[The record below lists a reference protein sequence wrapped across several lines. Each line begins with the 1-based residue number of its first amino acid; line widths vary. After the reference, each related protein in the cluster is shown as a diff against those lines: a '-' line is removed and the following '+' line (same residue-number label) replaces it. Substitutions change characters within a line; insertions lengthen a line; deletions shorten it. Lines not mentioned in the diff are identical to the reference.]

1 MSKDENNPIKK
12 LSDRI
17 RQSSASIKK
26 SRQAN
31 HQNNPIGIAFRLGV
45 EMVSALIVGGLMG
58 WGIDKLLGTKPW
70 FMIIFF
76 LFGAIAGM
84 LNVIK
89 TGKKINKQ

>member
-1 MSKDENNPIKK
+1 VSKDGNNPIKK
-12 LSDRI
+12 LSERI
-17 RQSSASIKK
+17 KQSSASIKK
-26 SRQAN
+26 NRQAN
-31 HQNNPIGIAFRLGV
+31 QNSPIGIAFRLGV

-70 FMIIFF
+70 FIIIFF

-84 LNVIK
+84 LNVVK

>member
-1 MSKDENNPIKK
+1 VSKDGNNPIKK

-17 RQSSASIKK
+17 KQSSTFNKK
-26 SRQAN
+26 NRRAN
-31 HQNNPIGIAFRLGV
+31 QNSPIGIAFRLGV

>member
-1 MSKDENNPIKK
+1 MSKDGNNPIKK

-17 RQSSASIKK
+17 KQSSTFNKK
-26 SRQAN
+26 NRQAN
-31 HQNNPIGIAFRLGV
+31 QNSPIGIAFRLGV
-45 EMVSALIVGGLMG
+45 EMVSALIAGGIMG

>member
-1 MSKDENNPIKK
+1 MLPLKK
-12 LSDRI
+12 N
-17 RQSSASIKK
+17 
-26 SRQAN
+26 RQAN
-31 HQNNPIGIAFRLGV
+31 QNSPIGIAFRLGV

-70 FMIIFF
+70 FIIIFF

-84 LNVIK
+84 LNVVK

>member
-1 MSKDENNPIKK
+1 MSKDGNNPIKK
-12 LSDRI
+12 LSERI
-17 RQSSASIKK
+17 KQSSASIKK
-26 SRQAN
+26 NRQAN
-31 HQNNPIGIAFRLGV
+31 QNNPVGIAFRLGV

-84 LNVIK
+84 LNVVK

>member
-1 MSKDENNPIKK
+1 MSKDGNNPIKK

-26 SRQAN
+26 NRQAN
-31 HQNNPIGIAFRLGV
+31 QNSPTGIAFRLGV

-70 FMIIFF
+70 FIIIFF

-84 LNVIK
+84 LNVVK